1 MTSYE
6 SIIDPNDIL
15 ASSHIL
21 WDKLSNDKDSIVSRL
36 TKLLKNN
43 QTKRNKTKR
52 NLAKRNVAKR
62 NVAKRNVAK
71 RNVTKRN
78 VTKRNESNSNRNIN

>member
-21 WDKLSNDKDSIVSRL
+21 WDTLSNEKDSVVSRL

-52 NLAKRNVAKR
+52 NLAKRNL
-62 NVAKRNVAK
+62 AK
-71 RNVTKRN
+71 RNVTKRY
-78 VTKRNESNSNRNIN
+78 VTKRNVSNSNRNVN

>member
-1 MTSYE
+1 MASYE
-6 SIIDPNDIL
+6 SIIDPNDAM
-15 ASSHIL
+15 ASSHVL
-21 WDKLSNDKDSIVSRL
+21 WDALSKEKDSIVSRL

-43 QTKRNKTKR
+43 KIKRNVTKR
-52 NLAKRNVAKR
+52 NLAKR

-78 VTKRNESNSNRNIN
+78 VTKRNVAKRNVAKSSRNIN